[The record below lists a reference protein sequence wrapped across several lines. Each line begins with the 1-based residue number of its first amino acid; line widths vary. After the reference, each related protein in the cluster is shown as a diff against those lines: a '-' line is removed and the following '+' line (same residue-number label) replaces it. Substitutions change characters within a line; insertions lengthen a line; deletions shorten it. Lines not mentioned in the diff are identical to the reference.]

1 MEVAKAQQAEA
12 EGCIP
17 FTIDGNIQ
25 YPARY
30 YKKKWIEVAKNY
42 KRLLKKKIA
51 LERALQQTIASQIQ
65 RKISKYHVLAGLEI
79 EVGSVP
85 AFLWSKMMRGW
96 ISYVPKRKK
105 SHFQEYKKTQL
116 SRKFFKSFPMVR
128 RDKTVAPDLVM
139 RITVSAQAVA
149 RAMYDFQGERM
160 ILTFWYEPFPF
171 PQGWYPTYKCCTNSC
186 KTKPKKSY
194 WVEK

>member
-1 MEVAKAQQAEA
+1 M
-12 EGCIP
+12 
-17 FTIDGNIQ
+17 
-25 YPARY
+25 
-30 YKKKWIEVAKNY
+30 
-42 KRLLKKKIA
+42 
-51 LERALQQTIASQIQ
+51 
-65 RKISKYHVLAGLEI
+65 LAGLEI

-96 ISYVPKRKK
+96 IFYVPKRKK

-139 RITVSAQAVA
+139 RITVSAQTVA

-160 ILTFWYEPFPF
+160 ILTFWYVIAIIRMII
-171 PQGWYPTYKCCTNSC
+171 CTLFWELVLKNKYYV
-186 KTKPKKSY
+186 KTRTAT
-194 WVEK
+194 WL